1 MLQHGSGDNVWDR
14 FSQFVTRRWYLV
26 FVAWAALF
34 AILRLSAPNWQDVA
48 RDGDFAYLP
57 DSAASVQGEKLRTAA
72 FGEVTSKSEVVF
84 VLARRDGPLTEEDL
98 AFADRVVATYQP
110 PEDADSPI
118 VNIVSHRT
126 EVIGKKL
133 LSPPGE
139 HGQALLIIVQMKGEI
154 MAVEN
159 MKPLAEIYEKFEAL
173 RNAPDRPA
181 GLEMGVT
188 GSGAVGTEMLFAA
201 EESIRNTEFAT
212 IGLIIVILLLV
223 YRAPLLAAVPLMTIA
238 VAVFASFDA
247 LAVLAGISYS
257 TNAFEFA
264 VFQTT
269 KIFVVVV
276 LFGSGTDYCLFL
288 IARYKEELSKGL
300 QTTAAAGK
308 ALSHVGDALLA
319 SALTTILGLGMMIFA
334 DFGKF
339 RNGGPAI
346 ALALVLALLACLT
359 LAPAIL
365 ALFGRKVFWPFK
377 IDLDG
382 DKTDLDGDEESDD
395 IRLGR
400 GRTGRRFQGF
410 WNVVARA
417 VTTRPGLILGAAL
430 IVSAPF
436 VWFAQDVPLTYDLL
450 NELGPDRLC
459 VQGTDLLREYFP
471 AGETGPVSILVYHPN
486 ADFNEG
492 PDRYDR
498 LPRLVKA
505 LYDMEYTDEQGN
517 SFRPIQSVRSL
528 VDPLGEKGSRAG
540 IFGGL
545 RRGVIS
551 SRAKAVYVSQDG
563 EYRGK
568 VARLDVIFPYD
579 PFSLDSIRL
588 LDHMERY
595 LDAMAKDPHSPWYQ
609 AEFYFTGTPP
619 GIRDL
624 RAVTLS
630 DQKLIQQLVAIA
642 VLFVLIAILRRP
654 LISVFLV
661 ASVIWGYFVTLGI
674 THLLFA
680 WLYQGTYHGLD
691 WKLPTFLFVILV
703 AVGEDYNIYLVT
715 RVLEEQKKLGFMAGL
730 QSAIRKSGG
739 IITSCGLIMAG
750 TFISMISGSLRTMHQ
765 LGFAL
770 ALGVLL
776 DTFVIRTIVVP
787 SFLVLWGRLRRITGA
802 GPQTVP
808 PPVGPRRARQTESPL
823 TAGRYS

>member
-1 MLQHGSGDNVWDR
+1 MFQHGSGDNVLDR

-34 AILRLSAPNWQDVA
+34 TLFRLSAPNWDDVA

-72 FGEVTSKSEVVF
+72 FGEVNSKSEVVF
-84 VLARRDGPLTEEDL
+84 VLARRDGPLTKDDL

-110 PEDADSPI
+110 TEDGDSPI
-118 VNIVSHRT
+118 VNVVSHRT

-133 LSPPGE
+133 LSPPSE
-139 HGQALLIIVQMKGEI
+139 HGQALLIIAQMKGEI
-154 MAVEN
+154 MAVDN
-159 MKPLAEIYEKFEAL
+159 MKPLAEIYEKFQAL

-181 GLEMGVT
+181 GLELGVT

-212 IGLIIVILLLV
+212 IGLIIAILLLV
-223 YRAPLLAAVPLMTIA
+223 YRAPLLAAVPLIAIA
-238 VAVFASFDA
+238 VAVFTAFDA
-247 LAVLAGISYS
+247 LAILAGISYS

-264 VFQTT
+264 VFKTT

-300 QTTAAAGK
+300 QTTVAAGK
-308 ALSHVGDALLA
+308 ALYQVSSALLA
-319 SALTTILGLGMMIFA
+319 SALTTILGLGMMVFS

-346 ALALVLALLACLT
+346 AVALVVALLACLT

-365 ALFGRKVFWPFK
+365 ALLGRHVFWPFK
-377 IDLDG
+377 IDLG
-382 DKTDLDGDEESDD
+382 GDEESDD

-400 GRTGRRFQGF
+400 GRTGGRFQGF
-410 WNVVARA
+410 WNGVGRA
-417 VTTRPGLILGAAL
+417 VTTRPGLIF
-430 IVSAPF
+430 IVSVILMAPF
-436 VWFAQDVPLTYDLL
+436 VWYAQNVPLTYDLL
-450 NELGPDRLC
+450 SELGSDRLC
-459 VQGTDLLREYFP
+459 VQGTDLLRKYFP
-471 AGETGPVSILVYHPN
+471 AGETGPVTILVYHRN

-505 LYDMEYTDEQGN
+505 LYDMEYTDEEGR
-517 SFRPIQSVRSL
+517 SIRPIQSVRSL
-528 VDPLGEKGSRAG
+528 VDPLGEKSGRSG

-551 SRAKAVYVSQDG
+551 SRAKAIYVSQEG

-568 VARLDVIFPYD
+568 VARLDVVFPYD
-579 PFSLDSIRL
+579 PFSVESIRL
-588 LDHMERY
+588 LDHMEQY
-595 LDAMAKDPHSPWYQ
+595 LGTLAEDPDSPCYR

-630 DQKLIQQLVAIA
+630 DQKLIQQLVPIA

-661 ASVIWGYFVTLGI
+661 VSVVWGYFVTLGI

-715 RVLEEQKKLGFMAGL
+715 RVLEEQKRLGFMEGL
-730 QSAIRKSGG
+730 KSALRKTGG

-750 TFISMISGSLRTMHQ
+750 TFIAMISGSLRTMHQ

-776 DTFVIRTIVVP
+776 DTFVIRTILVP
-787 SFLVLWGRLRRITGA
+787 SFLVLWGRLWGITER
-802 GPQTVP
+802 GPQAVP
-808 PPVGPRRARQTESPL
+808 PPVGSRRGQRTQSPV
-823 TAGRYS
+823 TAGKYS